1 MTEALRG
8 WRKAPMPTSW
18 TTAERAFES
27 SPDNEVRRLARE
39 LSVVFGDGRALQD
52 LMHIAASKS
61 VDPVARH
68 DALRVLVEA
77 RGPGMVPLLSRL
89 LDDRDLG
96 ADAAR
101 GLAAFD
107 DPDLPAFLLE
117 SLPKLKEPARDAA
130 IVTLSSRPAW
140 ARLMLAAVA
149 SKKIDRSRIPAFQVR
164 QMATFPGEDLRRQVS
179 ALWPE
184 LKAVSATKRK
194 RIETLKTTLTA
205 AALAAADR
213 PNGRRRFVQTCAAC
227 HTLFGQGGKIG
238 PDLTGAQRTNLDYL
252 LENIVDPSALVA
264 PAYRMSTVALA
275 DGRVLNGIL
284 SDQSGPTVTV
294 QTPTERLIVNRSEIE
309 EVRKSELSLMPEGQL
324 DVLAEKEVRDLIA
337 YLMSPQQVPLPV
349 DQRPGDA
356 RVSRT
361 PP

>member
-1 MTEALRG
+1 
-8 WRKAPMPTSW
+8 
-18 TTAERAFES
+18 
-27 SPDNEVRRLARE
+27 
-39 LSVVFGDGRALQD
+39 
-52 LMHIAASKS
+52 
-61 VDPVARH
+61 
-68 DALRVLVEA
+68 
-77 RGPGMVPLLSRL
+77 
-89 LDDRDLG
+89 
-96 ADAAR
+96 
-101 GLAAFD
+101 
-107 DPDLPAFLLE
+107 
-117 SLPKLKEPARDAA
+117 
-130 IVTLSSRPAW
+130 
-140 ARLMLAAVA
+140 
-149 SKKIDRSRIPAFQVR
+149 
-164 QMATFPGEDLRRQVS
+164 MATFPGEDLRRQVS

-194 RIETLKTTLTA
+194 RIDNLKTTLTA
-205 AALAAADR
+205 SSLAAADR

-309 EVRKSELSLMPEGQL
+309 EVRKSALSLMPEGQL
-324 DVLAEKEVRDLIA
+324 DVLAAKEVRDLIA

-349 DQRPGDA
+349 GAANSEA
-356 RVSRT
+356 RASK
-361 PP
+361 